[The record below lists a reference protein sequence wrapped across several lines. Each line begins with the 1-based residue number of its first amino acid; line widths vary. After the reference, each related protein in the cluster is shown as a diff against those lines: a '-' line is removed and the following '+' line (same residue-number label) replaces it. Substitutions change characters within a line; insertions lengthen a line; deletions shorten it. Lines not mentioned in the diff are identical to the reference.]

1 MKLEGKVAIFTGA
14 AGGIGQAAARRFAQE
29 GARVVLVDR
38 NAPRGEAVA
47 AELSAQNLPALFVT
61 CDVTSS
67 TQIEQVMVQAQ
78 ARFGTPDILFNN
90 AAVYRS
96 IDFLSMTEAQ
106 FDEVIRCNLN
116 SVFLFSQAFARGL
129 VSRRMPGAIV
139 NTTSINCRL
148 TSGMATAYTV
158 SKGGVSSFTAAL
170 SLALVNHGIRVNAI
184 APGTI
189 ATDFASSVRD
199 DPAVLAVTQ
208 TRTPMRRLGEPEEI
222 AAVACFLASDD
233 ASYMTGQTIF
243 VDGGRTALGIVMPPR
258 ATSSRAD
265 GGKPAGTRP
274 ANSP

>member
-1 MKLEGKVAIFTGA
+1 MKLQGRVAIITGA

-29 GARVVLVDR
+29 GAQVVLVDR
-38 NAPRGEAVA
+38 DAPRGEALA
-47 AELSAQNLPALFVT
+47 AELRAQGASACFFA

-67 TQIEQVMVQAQ
+67 EQIAQVLAQ
-78 ARFGTPDILFNN
+78 AEVRFGTPDVLFNN
-90 AAVYRS
+90 AAIYRS
-96 IDFLSMTEAQ
+96 IDFLTMSEAQ

-129 VSRRMPGAIV
+129 VAKGLPGAIV

-148 TSGMATAYTV
+148 TSGMATAYTA
-158 SKGGVSSFTAAL
+158 SKGGVSSFTAAV
-170 SLALVNHGIRVNAI
+170 SLALVDHGIRVNAI

-189 ATDFASSVRD
+189 ATDLASSVRD
-199 DPAVLAVTQ
+199 DPAMLAVTQ

-258 ATSSRAD
+258 APSA
-265 GGKPAGTRP
+265 
-274 ANSP
+274 